1 MNCPPRLT
9 QHLLA
14 HTAGRLGMIFAS
26 QEVEVVECVTLKG
39 NVVVEPELSMEVVA
53 IPRLSGVMYVDGDEK
68 C

>member
-1 MNCPPRLT
+1 MICPPRLT

-39 NVVVEPELSMEVVA
+39 DITVSPELEMEVVA
-53 IPRLSGVMYVDGDEK
+53 VPSLSGVIYIDGEDR
-68 C
+68 